1 MHIHALFSTTHIST
15 YVFNVQFGRKK
26 KTTQK
31 DTVGPKGIASQ
42 VPINLRK

>member
-1 MHIHALFSTTHIST
+1 MHIHALFSTTHIGT

-26 KTTQK
+26 KPQK

-42 VPINLRK
+42 VPINLGK